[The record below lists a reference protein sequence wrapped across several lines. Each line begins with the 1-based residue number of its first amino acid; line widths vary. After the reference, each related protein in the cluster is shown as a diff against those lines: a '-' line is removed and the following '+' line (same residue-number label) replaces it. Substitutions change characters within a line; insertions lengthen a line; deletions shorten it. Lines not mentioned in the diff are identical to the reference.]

1 MPTQQVTLLTSDG
14 KRELEAQLPLL
25 VAKKRAILERI
36 QGAKTY
42 GDMADGGEYSEAK
55 DELAQ
60 TDGRIKEI
68 EVLLRHVKIVDE
80 SEKDG
85 TVRIG
90 CQVTVS
96 DSSGGTETWTIVV
109 PAEASTR
116 SRKISTQS
124 PMGAA
129 LLGKRAGDKISVHAP
144 DGDTWYTIT
153 AIV

>member
-1 MPTQQVTLLTSDG
+1 MADQQVTLLTPEG
-14 KRELEAQLPLL
+14 KRELEAQLPIL
-25 VAKKRAILERI
+25 VAKKREILERI

-68 EVLLRHVKIVDE
+68 EVMLRHVRIVDE

-90 CQVTVS
+90 CRVTVT
-96 DSSGGTETWTIVV
+96 DASGATETWTIVA

-116 SRKISTQS
+116 GRKISNQS

-129 LLGKRAGDKISVHAP
+129 LMGKRVGDAVSVHAP
-144 DGDTWYTIT
+144 DGDTRYTIA
-153 AIV
+153 AIE

>member
-1 MPTQQVTLLTSDG
+1 MSDLPVTLLTPDG
-14 KRELEAQLPLL
+14 KRDLEAQLPLL
-25 VAKKRAILERI
+25 IAKKRAILERI

-60 TDGRIKEI
+60 TAGRIKEI
-68 EVLLRHVKIVDE
+68 EVMLRHVKVVDG

-90 CQVTVS
+90 CRVTVA
-96 DSSGGTETWTIVV
+96 DATGATETWTIVA

-116 SRKISTQS
+116 SRKISDQS

-129 LLGKRAGDKISVHAP
+129 LMGKRAGDTIRVHAP
-144 DGDTWYTIT
+144 DGDTDYTIT
-153 AIV
+153 AID